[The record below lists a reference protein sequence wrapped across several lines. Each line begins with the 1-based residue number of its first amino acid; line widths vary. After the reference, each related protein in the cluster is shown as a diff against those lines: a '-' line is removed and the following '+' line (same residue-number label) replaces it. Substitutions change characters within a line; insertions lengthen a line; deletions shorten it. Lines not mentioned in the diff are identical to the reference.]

1 MATTNINDLEKTL
14 DDLDPRRSLRATRC
28 TSGASSRQQR
38 ALAALIGSCMT
49 PSARPARLGI
59 LG

>member
-14 DDLDPRRSLRATRC
+14 NDLDPSTSLRATRC

-38 ALAALIGSCMT
+38 A
-49 PSARPARLGI
+49 
-59 LG
+59 